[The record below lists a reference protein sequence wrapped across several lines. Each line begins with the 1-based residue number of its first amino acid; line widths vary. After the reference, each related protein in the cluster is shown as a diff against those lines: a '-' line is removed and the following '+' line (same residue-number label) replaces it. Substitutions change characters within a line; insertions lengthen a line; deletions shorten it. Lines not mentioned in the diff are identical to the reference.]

1 MTDEEQQE
9 LIAMV
14 AAARTIQS
22 AAAKAVGD
30 LTQLVADSRTIPGKI
45 AQEGA
50 STRQAIQKTGDQVLS
65 QIARGA
71 EDAIRTAAV
80 SDVGAK
86 IETAMTGPMQT
97 IDKALK
103 KLKESASTA
112 NLAADRWQMFTR
124 TFRWQQLAIAVL
136 VGILIG
142 AVGHWYFVTRGPET
156 EAAEYILFLK
166 QGMDRKAAQ
175 ADSSAETPVKSRRGG
190 SGVKPRQ
197 RTHTSAESPSET
209 APATVPNPENADPPQ

>member
-22 AAAKAVGD
+22 AAAKAIVD
-30 LTQLVADSRTIPGKI
+30 LTQLVADNRAVAGKI

-80 SDVGAK
+80 SDVGAT
-86 IETAMTGPMQT
+86 IETAMAGPMQT
-97 IDKALK
+97 IDKALR

-124 TFRWQQLAIAVL
+124 MFRWQQLAIAL
-136 VGILIG
+136 LCGILIG

-156 EAAEYILFLK
+156 EAAEYLLFLK
-166 QGMDRKAAQ
+166 SGIERKDAAQ
-175 ADSSAETPVKSRRGG
+175 SSLSPGGEPKTQKQGTSRKPKAQRQLAPEPDTIPTPDTG
-190 SGVKPRQ
+190 Q
-197 RTHTSAESPSET
+197 Q
-209 APATVPNPENADPPQ
+209 PQ